1 MADDAPYYRIV
12 PFSPPHDDD
21 VSILPDD
28 GNGLEIS
35 SPKIANDHSEV
46 ETICEETYTNSGYF
60 GINSDISPH
69 NNEVKSLLPE
79 ERLRHMEELYQ
90 QHLIEQLP
98 VYYPGISGCRSVVE
112 FECLNKIS
120 EGTFGVVYRAKEKR
134 TDKIVA
140 LKRLKMEKEH
150 QGFPIT
156 SLREINMLLKCG
168 NHPNVL
174 NVSEV
179 VVGSSMD
186 KIYLVMEYIEHD
198 IKSLMELMESRKKKW
213 TIPQVKTL
221 MHQLLSG
228 IEHMHEKYVI
238 HRDLKTSNLLLSHL
252 GILKIGD
259 FGLAREFGEPLKSYT
274 PIVVTLWYRSP
285 ELLLG
290 TEFYSTPV
298 DMWSIGCI
306 FGEFLKLEPLFP
318 GRTEIDQIQRIF
330 RDIGT
335 PIEQTWPGCMEL
347 PGMRNGVFVDTPFNQ
362 LHRKF
367 SSALPDND
375 GYQLLI
381 KLLTLDPSRR
391 LSAKQALESKWFQN
405 NPKPLPPSAFPTWP
419 AKSEHNKKPPNEPS
433 APRKPIGGFTLKFD
447 PI

>member
-1 MADDAPYYRIV
+1 
-12 PFSPPHDDD
+12 
-21 VSILPDD
+21 
-28 GNGLEIS
+28 
-35 SPKIANDHSEV
+35 
-46 ETICEETYTNSGYF
+46 
-60 GINSDISPH
+60 
-69 NNEVKSLLPE
+69 
-79 ERLRHMEELYQ
+79 MEELYQ

-213 TIPQVKTL
+213 TIQ
-221 MHQLLSG
+221 
-228 IEHMHEKYVI
+228 YVI

-274 PIVVTLWYRSP
+274 PIV
-285 ELLLG
+285 
-290 TEFYSTPV
+290 FYSTPV
-298 DMWSIGCI
+298 DIWSIGCI

-335 PIEQTWPGCMEL
+335 PNEQTWPGCMEL

-367 SSALPDND
+367 SSALPDDD
-375 GYQLLI
+375 GYQLL
-381 KLLTLDPSRR
+381 LTLDPCKR

-405 NPKPLPPSAFPTWP
+405 NPKPLPPSSFPTWP
-419 AKSEHNKKPPNEPS
+419 AKSEHNKRPPNEPS
-433 APRKPIGGFTLKFD
+433 APRKSIGGFTLKFD

>member
-12 PFSPPHDDD
+12 PFSPPLDDD
-21 VSILPDD
+21 ASIPTDD
-28 GNGLEIS
+28 VVGLS
-35 SPKIANDHSEV
+35 SPNIEDEHSDAES
-46 ETICEETYTNSGYF
+46 IGEEKYTTSGYF
-60 GINSDISPH
+60 GMNADLGTL
-69 NNEVKSLLPE
+69 NNEENALLPE
-79 ERLRHMEELYQ
+79 DRLRHVEELYQ
-90 QHLIEQLP
+90 QRLIEQLP

-112 FECLNKIS
+112 FECLNKIN

-186 KIYLVMEYIEHD
+186 KIYLVMEYLEHD
-198 IKSLMELMESRKKKW
+198 IKSLMELMRSRNRKW

-228 IEHMHEKYVI
+228 IEHMHESLFSFLAFYSFLFSEYVI

-252 GILKIGD
+252 GILK
-259 FGLAREFGEPLKSYT
+259 
-274 PIVVTLWYRSP
+274 
-285 ELLLG
+285 
-290 TEFYSTPV
+290 FYSTPV

-318 GRTEIDQIQRIF
+318 GRTEIDQLQKIF
-330 RDIGT
+330 KDIGT
-335 PIEQTWPGCMEL
+335 PNEQIWPGCMEL
-347 PGMRNGVFVDTPFNQ
+347 PGMRNGVFVETPFNQ
-362 LHRKF
+362 LHRRF
-367 SSALPDND
+367 SSELPDDD

-381 KLLTLDPSRR
+381 KLLTLDPNRR
-391 LSAKQALESKWFQN
+391 LSAKDALESKWFKN
-405 NPKPLPPSAFPTWP
+405 NPKPLPPSSFPTWP

-433 APRKPIGGFTLKFD
+433 APRKSVGGFTLKFD